1 MAAHAP
7 RFGTLDLPRP
17 GRAAA
22 PLLALAAVAL
32 ALEADPVLRLAGLAA
47 AGCFALA
54 ALLRAARARHELT
67 VVRRSVDRLILDD
80 PRGGEVSELVQW
92 RTQELIDPE
101 TRDRL
106 RGEVERLLRCL
117 DASHL
122 PSASPLRR
130 GALRR
135 HEGLLRAIGRRLGDE
150 RPVAPRGMLLVEH
163 LLRDAASPLYAEQPD
178 EELARGLS
186 RVLGALEP

>member
-22 PLLALAAVAL
+22 PLLALALVAL
-32 ALEADPVLRLAGLAA
+32 LLEADPVLRLAGLAA
-47 AGCFALA
+47 CACFALA
-54 ALLRAARARHELT
+54 GLLRATRAHRELA

-92 RTQELIDPE
+92 RMHELVDPE
-101 TRDRL
+101 ARDRL
-106 RGEVERLLRCL
+106 RVEVERLVRCL
-117 DASHL
+117 DPSHL

-130 GALRR
+130 AALRR
-135 HEGLLRAIGRRLGDE
+135 HEGLLRAIARRLGDE
-150 RPVAPRGMLLVEH
+150 RPVAARGILLVEH
-163 LLRDAASPLYAEQPD
+163 LLRDGSSPLYADQSD
-178 EELARGLS
+178 AELARALS

>member
-22 PLLALAAVAL
+22 PLLALAALAL

-47 AGCFALA
+47 CGCFALA
-54 ALLRAARARHELT
+54 ALVRAVRSRHELE

-92 RTQELIDPE
+92 RTQELINPE
-101 TRDRL
+101 ARDRL
-106 RGEVERLLRCL
+106 RREVERLLRSI
-117 DASHL
+117 DPSHL

-135 HEGLLRAIGRRLGDE
+135 HDDLLRAIGRRLGDD
-150 RPVAPRGMLLVEH
+150 RPVAARGVLLVEH
-163 LLRDAASPLYAEQPD
+163 LLRDGASPLYADQSD
-178 EELARGLS
+178 AELARALS
-186 RVLGALEP
+186 RVLGALET